1 MNQVKQCVNHGMII
15 MFVKVLAK
23 QVTAFETIPVIY
35 GHENE
40 FLKKSALIWLTLIK
54 CRWTYGGFFES
65 NANNG
70 DRTSF
75 LSNVQ
80 EYV

>member
-1 MNQVKQCVNHGMII
+1 
-15 MFVKVLAK
+15 MFVKVPAK
-23 QVTAFETIPVIY
+23 QVTAFETIPMIY
-35 GHENE
+35 DHENE
-40 FLKKSALIWLTLIK
+40 FLGKAALIWLTLIK

-75 LSNVQ
+75 LSNV
-80 EYV
+80 